1 MNFLNALNQITN
13 YGRNKGDNAVARL
26 KHLNDI
32 IANMIP
38 SYAVTPASGDIAKSE
53 KNSRQV
59 LNSPL
64 VSTVYNVTLN
74 KNVTNILDVDKKIN
88 IANLNVNDFGFNIES
103 IRLTVGAGLK
113 KYDGGDLEI
122 YLGNTLVSKVKAEVL
137 VAVKEGES
145 AEFISKLETAY
156 KVGSGSFS
164 LTEGANITY
173 DSLLNVRLSSPT
185 IDFDGILGFNIFTA
199 ARAADCGTYCD
210 TCAGGTKGS
219 KGLKCVSGKCQI
231 CNSSSFT
238 GSDVIGV

>member
-1 MNFLNALNQITN
+1 MKFFNALSQITR
-13 YGRNKGDNAVARL
+13 YGSQKGDNTVARM
-26 KHLNDI
+26 KQLNDI
-32 IANMIP
+32 ISNMIP

-74 KNVTNILDVDKKIN
+74 KDVTKLLEAGKKIN
-88 IANLNVNDFGFNIES
+88 IANLNANDFGFTIES
-103 IRLTVGAGLK
+103 IRLVVGAGLS

-156 KVGSGSFS
+156 KIGSGSYS
-164 LTEGANITY
+164 LTEGANISY
-173 DSLLNVRLSSPT
+173 DSLLNVRLSSQT
-185 IDFDGILGFNIFTA
+185 TDFDGILGFNIFTA
-199 ARAADCGTYCD
+199 SRAADCGTYCD
-210 TCAGGTKGS
+210 KCAGGFKGS
-219 KGLKCVSGKCQI
+219 AGLKCVSGKCQF
-231 CNSSSFT
+231 CPTTKFD
-238 GSDVIGV
+238 GADVIGV